1 MPCSIQCFEQ
11 CVIFIVK
18 TFSDKEAFHE
28 NLRRE
33 KHKTDV
39 MEAEVEEL
47 EKSIHGKLKTRLV
60 ARDIS
65 VGCHRYRG
73 VCVCVGGGLPVF
85 SLAHQQRS
93 RLICS
98 FQKNVDFE
106 KTEDRTNNMNFNSF
120 MTSGSFYLAVWMCT
134 FSV

>member
-11 CVIFIVK
+11 FVIFIVK
-18 TFSDKEAFHE
+18 SFSDKEAFHE

-65 VGCHRYRG
+65 VGCHRYMR
-73 VCVCVGGGLPVF
+73 GGGGGSYKF
-85 SLAHQQRS
+85 ALAHQQRC

-98 FQKNVDFE
+98 IQKNVDFK
-106 KTEDRTNNMNFNSF
+106 KTEFRTNNINFNSF
-120 MTSGSFYLAVWMCT
+120 MTSGSFYLAVWTCT
-134 FSV
+134 FSI